1 MIAGS
6 HAIARPVIITRSQHA
21 SWLSNSFL
29 VGDVPGGEAVVVDAG
44 APAGPLLDAARAH
57 RLAIT
62 RVVLTHHHHD
72 HVAEH
77 AAFAP
82 AEPWAHVDELPLLP
96 FAAKALRDGDTFP
109 IGRLRARV
117 LHVPGHTVG
126 QLNLV
131 VEDAATAEPAQVFTG
146 DTLFR
151 GSVGGTRAPGHGSFA
166 QLRAS
171 ILETILALPP
181 GTIVHPGHADDT
193 TIARELADNPFVRAW
208 RGLDPTLDE
217 RCTAFGDP
225 ATLLTWARDYDGG
238 FKAWVRFDDGREDT
252 VPGSRVRRG

>member
-1 MIAGS
+1 
-6 HAIARPVIITRSQHA
+6 VIIARSQHA

-29 VGDVPGGEAVVVDAG
+29 VGDAPGGAAVVIDAG
-44 APAGPLLDAARAH
+44 APAGPLLESARRH
-57 RLAIT
+57 GLSIS
-62 RVVLTHHHHD
+62 RVGLTHHHHD

-77 AAFAP
+77 AAYAP
-82 AEPWAHVDELPLLP
+82 AQAWAHVDELPLIP
-96 FAAKALRDGDTFP
+96 FPAQGLRDGETFP

-131 VEDAATAEPAQVFTG
+131 VDDASSGEPAHVFTG

-171 ILETILALPP
+171 ILDTILALPP
-181 GTIVHPGHADDT
+181 KTIIHPGHSDDT
-193 TIARELADNPFVRAW
+193 TVARELAENPFVRAW
-208 RGLDPTLDE
+208 RGDHATLDE
-217 RCTAFGDP
+217 PCAAFGEP
-225 ATLLTWARDYDGG
+225 ATLLTWERDYDGG
-238 FKAWVRFDDGREDT
+238 FKAWVRFDSGREDT